1 MKGPHNP
8 GSPPTVASER
18 QGTVSKYAFKEEN
31 IEAIY
36 QNHLYVPNFLLPAGG
51 AMTISGYWH
60 VDIFRKH
67 FNQTYEVWL
76 QIEHSILSV

>member
-1 MKGPHNP
+1 MKGTSHP

-18 QGTVSKYAFKEEN
+18 RNGEQYAFKEEN
-31 IEAIY
+31 IEGIY

-60 VDIFRKH
+60 VDIFRKAH
-67 FNQTYEVWL
+67 
-76 QIEHSILSV
+76 

>member
-1 MKGPHNP
+1 MKGTSHP

-18 QGTVSKYAFKEEN
+18 QGTVSNMHLKRKN
-31 IEAIY
+31 IEGIY

-60 VDIFRKH
+60 VDIFKKA
-67 FNQTYEVWL
+67 L
-76 QIEHSILSV
+76 